1 MYLTIKFNFKIQKM
15 FMRLIVQ
22 RLKRLGKM
30 FLLAEF
36 IVYMQLSMQLACALY
51 MLPFRGGLERITQL
65 LLDQNR
71 DKTEFYIVRYVFQ
84 PTLYD
89 IWKEHNQRKNGERP
103 MSPSQLI
110 QMVDKNVRYRL
121 SSIRAQAHTGD
132 LALWFAMRQLLEAY
146 V

>member
-1 MYLTIKFNFKIQKM
+1 
-15 FMRLIVQ
+15 
-22 RLKRLGKM
+22 
-30 FLLAEF
+30 
-36 IVYMQLSMQLACALY
+36 

-132 LALWFAMRQLLEAY
+132 LALWFAMR
-146 V
+146 

>member
-132 LALWFAMRQLLEAY
+132 LALWFATRQLLEAY